1 MATTINVNYKGLNVE
16 FEITVDSY
24 EYSVIES
31 LIKKANID
39 TDNFKEMQTCFSDLR
54 KKVETG
60 FKLVDLT

>member
-1 MATTINVNYKGLNVE
+1 NYTGVNVE

-31 LIKKANID
+31 LIKKADID
-39 TDNFKEMQTCFSDLR
+39 TDDFKKMQTCFSNLR

-60 FKLVDLT
+60 FKMVDLT